1 IQAPN
6 RMVAAS
12 KEQSF
17 FQSFKSLFSRAKQEK
32 TNE

>member
-1 IQAPN
+1 
-6 RMVAAS
+6 AAS

-17 FQSFKSLFSRAKQEK
+17 FQSFKSLFSREKQEK